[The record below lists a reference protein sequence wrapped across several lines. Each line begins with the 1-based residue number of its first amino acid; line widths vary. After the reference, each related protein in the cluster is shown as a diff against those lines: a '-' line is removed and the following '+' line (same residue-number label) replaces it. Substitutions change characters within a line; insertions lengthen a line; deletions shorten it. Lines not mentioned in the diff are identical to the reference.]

1 MFSVALNRK
10 LITGGLIGNVMEFFD
25 FIVYV
30 YLSKYIMVNF
40 FPHEDLFVS
49 KLLMFSVFASG
60 YLTRP
65 FGAMLFGHIGDKYGR
80 KIALIQSIILITVAT
95 ACIGLLPTYAEIGL
109 MSALLLMLCRLV
121 QGFAVSGEQS
131 GVAVYLSE
139 SMGSGKNGFIG
150 SLVLGSSYF
159 GVLLGL
165 VTCLAV
171 SSYLPEQEMFRFGWR
186 IPFLLSI
193 LLGLVS
199 LVLRVSGAESVEF
212 KKAQAENK
220 LSQTPVQDAFKN
232 QWRDIVLMIFLV
244 MGLSVPIYMY
254 TIYIPNYISEIASFG
269 SQKGLVFSTVAL
281 AFISILVP
289 TVGRIA
295 DKIGNEKL
303 LFLALSAS
311 FVFGYPIFYMLSL
324 GTHLS
329 VICGLLMLGIIV
341 SSIAAPIFGV
351 LMKVFPTQLRYTS
364 VSFVFNTSMAL
375 FGSTVPIISISL
387 IQYFGDRTFPGIYMA
402 LSGLIGATAL
412 YSSYYR
418 NISAKQSPL
427 LRSIGV

>member
-1 MFSVALNRK
+1 MFSLAKDRK
-10 LITGGLIGNVMEFFD
+10 LITGGLVGNVMEFFD

-30 YLSKYIMVNF
+30 YLSKYIMANF
-40 FPHEDLFVS
+40 FPHEDPFVS

-65 FGAMLFGHIGDKYGR
+65 FGAMLFGHVGDKYGR
-80 KIALIQSIILITVAT
+80 KIALIQSIVLITVAT
-95 ACIGLLPTYAEIGL
+95 ACIGLLPTYREIGV
-109 MSALLLMLCRLV
+109 MSSLLLMLCRLI

-165 VTCLAV
+165 VTCLAI
-171 SSYLPEQEMFRFGWR
+171 SSYLPEQDMFHFGWR

-193 LLGLVS
+193 VLGLAA
-199 LVLRVSGAESVEF
+199 LVLRVSGAESIEF
-212 KKAQAENK
+212 KKIQTENK
-220 LSQTPVQDAFKN
+220 LSRTPVQDAFKE
-232 QWRDIVLMIFLV
+232 QWRDIVLMVFLV

-254 TIYIPNYISEIASFG
+254 TIYIPNYISEIANFG
-269 SQKGLVFSTVAL
+269 SQKGLIFSTVAL

-303 LFLALSAS
+303 LLLALSAS
-311 FVFGYPIFYMLSL
+311 FVLGYPVFYLLSL

-351 LMKVFPTQLRYTS
+351 LLKVFPTQLRYTS

-412 YSSYYR
+412 YFSYYR
-418 NISAKQSPL
+418 NVSTKQSPL

>member
-1 MFSVALNRK
+1 
-10 LITGGLIGNVMEFFD
+10 
-25 FIVYV
+25 
-30 YLSKYIMVNF
+30 
-40 FPHEDLFVS
+40 
-49 KLLMFSVFASG
+49 
-60 YLTRP
+60 
-65 FGAMLFGHIGDKYGR
+65 
-80 KIALIQSIILITVAT
+80 
-95 ACIGLLPTYAEIGL
+95 
-109 MSALLLMLCRLV
+109 MLCRLV

-165 VTCLAV
+165 ITCLAV

-193 LLGLVS
+193 VLGVVS
-199 LVLRVSGAESVEF
+199 LVLRVSGAESLEF
-212 KKAQAENK
+212 KKIQTENK
-220 LSQTPVQDAFKN
+220 LSRTPVKDAFKN
-232 QWRDIVLMIFLV
+232 QWRDIILMIFLV

-254 TIYIPNYISEIASFG
+254 TIYIPNYISEIANFG
-269 SQKGLVFSTVAL
+269 SQKGLIFSTVAL
-281 AFISILVP
+281 AFISVLVP

-303 LFLALSAS
+303 LLIALSAS
-311 FVFGYPIFYMLSL
+311 FVFGYPIFYLLAL

-329 VICGLLMLGIIV
+329 VICGLLTLGIIV

-351 LMKVFPTQLRYTS
+351 LLKVFPTQLRYTS
-364 VSFVFNTSMAL
+364 VSFVFNTSMSI
-375 FGSTVPIISISL
+375 FGSTVPIIAISL

-402 LSGLIGATAL
+402 LSGLVGATAL
-412 YSSYYR
+412 YLSYYR
-418 NISAKQSPL
+418 NLSAKQSPL